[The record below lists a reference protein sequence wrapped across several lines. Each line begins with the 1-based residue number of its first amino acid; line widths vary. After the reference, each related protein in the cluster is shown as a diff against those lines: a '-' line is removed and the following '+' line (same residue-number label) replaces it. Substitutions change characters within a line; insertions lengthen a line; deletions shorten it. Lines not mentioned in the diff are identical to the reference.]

1 MSSALLEM
9 RGITKR
15 FPGVVAMDGVSFSL
29 NRGEIVA
36 LVGENGAGKS
46 TLMKILGGLYRPDEG
61 CLNIDDKPVS
71 IGSVRDAHRL
81 GVAFIHQELNV
92 HDNIDIA
99 GNIFLGRE
107 PLRAGPLRL
116 IDRTR
121 INQDARV
128 LMARLGLHMSPTTLL
143 STLSIGQR
151 QLVEIAKALSTDA
164 RILIMDEPTSSLTLP
179 EAERLLRVARELK
192 QTGVSIIYISHRLRE
207 VKQVADRV
215 TVLRDGKNSGEL
227 QQHEISHDAM
237 VQLMVGRDIDV
248 FHAHP
253 ATAAKP
259 GYFEINNFK
268 TARYPSTAVNL
279 AVSQGEILG
288 MAGLIGA
295 GRSELAHAIFGVD
308 RPVEGNL
315 KLEGKTIP
323 VRSPTQAIAN
333 GIYLIP
339 EDRREHGLITAM
351 SVRENITLPTLDR
364 HTKGGF
370 IFLQSEQRTAQK
382 QCSVM
387 KIKTPSTETIAM
399 TLSGGNQQKL
409 VLSKWISLEPK
420 LIIFDEPTRGIDVG
434 AKSEI
439 YRLMHDLAQKGVAI
453 IMISS
458 DMEEIL
464 GISDRVAVMHEGI
477 ITGILDR
484 NDCSEESIMRLA
496 TGTDAFDQSKAEHE
510 IGA

>member
-15 FPGVVAMDGVSFSL
+15 FPGVVALDSVSFSI

-61 CLNIDDKPVS
+61 SLRIDGRPVS
-71 IGSVRDAHRL
+71 IDSVRDANHL

-107 PLRAGPLRL
+107 PLRGGPLRL
-116 IDRTR
+116 IDKAR
-121 INQDARV
+121 INRDAGV
-128 LMARLGLHMSPTTLL
+128 LMARLGLRMPPTTLL
-143 STLSIGQR
+143 SSLSIGQR

-179 EAERLLRVARELK
+179 ETERLLQVARELK
-192 QTGVSIIYISHRLRE
+192 QTGVSIIYISHRLGE
-207 VKQVADRV
+207 IKQVSDRV
-215 TVLRDGKNSGEL
+215 TVLRDGRNSGEL
-227 QQHEISHDAM
+227 KQHEISHDAM
-237 VQLMVGRDIDV
+237 VRLMVGRDIEDFYV
-248 FHAHP
+248 HP
-253 ATAAKP
+253 ETVPKP
-259 GYFEINNFK
+259 GFFEINDFK
-268 TARYPSTAVNL
+268 TARYPAMAVNL
-279 AVSQGEILG
+279 SVSQGEILG
-288 MAGLIGA
+288 IAGLIGA
-295 GRSELAHAIFGVD
+295 GRSELAHAIFGVEK
-308 RPVEGNL
+308 PVGGKL
-315 KLEGKTIP
+315 KLEGKTIT
-323 VRSPTQAIAN
+323 VRSPAQAIAN

-351 SVRENITLPTLDR
+351 SVRENITLPTLGP
-364 HTKGGF
+364 HAKGGF
-370 IFLQSEQRTAQK
+370 IFLQSERRTARK

-387 KIKTPSTETIAM
+387 KIKTPGTETIAM

-434 AKSEI
+434 AKAEI
-439 YRLMHDLAQKGVAI
+439 YRLMRDLAQQGVAI

-464 GISDRVAVMHEGI
+464 GISDRVAVMHEGM
-477 ITGILDR
+477 ITGVLDR
-484 NDCSEESIMRLA
+484 HDCSEESIMRLA
-496 TGTDAFDQSKAEHE
+496 TGMDALARSNAEHE
-510 IGA
+510 VEA